1 MNNTRNRV
9 RLTESQLQNIISETV
24 KNVLNEDIYRNT
36 YKMIKK
42 SSPHTQKMLNMFGRL
57 REVLEEISKYA
68 VQQGIYN
75 YDASDRHVI
84 RKSNEIKKIL
94 ENMRDETDILEKNW
108 GKHLYSSDRN
118 YKSRPEFQ
126 LP

>member
-36 YKMIKK
+36 HNMIKK

-57 REVLEEISKYA
+57 REVLEEISEYA

-75 YDASDRHVI
+75 YDASDRYVI
-84 RKSNEIKKIL
+84 RKSNEIQKIL
-94 ENMRDETDILEKNW
+94 ENMRDETDILENNW